1 VPLHVGVTNQF
12 ATDDVADH
20 TTSTIV
26 RMGQVVSAP
35 KRSTLRYWYA
45 GMAIDLIH
53 MPLVIALVVAGA
65 VWFSGPVYVAIVTI
79 VVVLQVALLGC
90 PCMAL
95 TGWLKRK
102 HDPNFRGQWSL
113 TVWLYHQYGRT
124 VGIAVFVFFLGTALA
139 LRALF
144 W

>member
-1 VPLHVGVTNQF
+1 
-12 ATDDVADH
+12 
-20 TTSTIV
+20 
-26 RMGQVVSAP
+26 MGQVVSAP

>member
-1 VPLHVGVTNQF
+1 MRSKATTF

-20 TTSTIV
+20 ATSTIV
-26 RMGQVVSAP
+26 GMGQVVNAP

-113 TVWLYHQYGRT
+113 TVWLYHQYGRA
-124 VGIAVFVFFLGTALA
+124 VGIAVFVFFLGAALVV
-139 LRALF
+139 RVLF